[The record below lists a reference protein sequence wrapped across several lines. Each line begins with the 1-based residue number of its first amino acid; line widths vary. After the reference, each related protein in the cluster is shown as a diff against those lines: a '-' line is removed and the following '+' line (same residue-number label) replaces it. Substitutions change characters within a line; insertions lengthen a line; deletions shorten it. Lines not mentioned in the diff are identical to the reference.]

1 MPLFGFLKSKVA
13 KKQVP
18 VDDDSDSD
26 SEVAPAAARRVPNGG
41 ARARRSISFTA
52 GANAPGEPPPPRR
65 RRAFDMASDAPREPK
80 QSMSFQDHAR
90 TSHSISES
98 GLTGFPI
105 VARPGHLLSPDK
117 FCEVALWNEESD
129 AQLFTAYEL
138 STGRQVMV
146 KIYDRKTII
155 PSQEAA
161 VYSEQKILEKAA
173 GIPGTVPYHA
183 FLENKEHMG
192 FMFAQDVRPSLSSNM
207 MKLSGSSQEAHVAAK
222 VVAPLVLILDALHSK
237 GIIHRTICPNN
248 IIYSEDRSVAL
259 YRFDSAVD
267 TKPDLS
273 DCEVQPAL
281 PNYRIG
287 ELSYMAPEVAESPT
301 ADEMFH
307 EVVFKGMAEEEL
319 PMYTNGV
326 DIYSLGAMLFQLLTS
341 KLPFKHSTAAG
352 LVQTVRGAD
361 LDQVISEACD
371 SLSGDCKGFLRC
383 CLVADPKQRAT
394 TAELLEH
401 PWVKPHIARAR
412 EALWAQHKYFDNLRV
427 DPVELRSKA
436 RFETVAPTAE
446 RNTRRLSQQRYTS
459 PNWAMSSHEKIEK
472 TALGERPA
480 TLVHNGLA
488 NCKTSEE
495 VLKNNPFTF

>member
-1 MPLFGFLKSKVA
+1 VVAFAHETSKVESRNPSAGPPPPPEIPAKPAEPLKPVFSKSISDISAGGSLLREFRDSATSHDGTGNEDPGMPLFGFLKSKVA

-26 SEVAPAAARRVPNGG
+26 SEVAPAARRVPNGG

-90 TSHSISES
+90 TSHSMSES

-173 GIPGTVPYHA
+173 GILGTVPYHA

-207 MKLSGSSQEAHVAAK
+207 TKLSGSSQEAAVAAK

-237 GIIHRTICPNN
+237 GIIHRTICPKN
-248 IIYSEDRSVAL
+248 IIYSEDQSVAL

-427 DPVELRSKA
+427 DPG
-436 RFETVAPTAE
+436 TGT
-446 RNTRRLSQQRYTS
+446 
-459 PNWAMSSHEKIEK
+459 
-472 TALGERPA
+472 
-480 TLVHNGLA
+480 
-488 NCKTSEE
+488 
-495 VLKNNPFTF
+495 